1 MEDSREGSEVYKQVL
16 CVEVDLGKSQPRTLL
31 IMSVGFL
38 TLAVFCCGD
47 LVGQL
52 NKVQDILVGC
62 KIKMKRI

>member
-1 MEDSREGSEVYKQVL
+1 MEDSKEGSAVYKQVL
-16 CVEVDLGKSQPRTLL
+16 CVEVDLGKSRPRTFLV
-31 IMSVGFL
+31 MSVGFL

-62 KIKMKRI
+62 KTKMKSI